1 MSWGLQP
8 YEIMSLLYDYAQGQI
23 VNKHVKIP
31 DQRNFADNRD
41 SRGSDSHAASVITLL
56 AEKGILD
63 EPAIARLERA
73 MATASESPII
83 LLQQLGLAKEDDV
96 LAAVASVA
104 NIGIASS
111 GKLTAFKNAE
121 FPISLKFL
129 QNARIAPLEKT
140 DHGVAIAMANPFD
153 DAAAAAISYQLELP
167 VIRFAASLSAIE
179 AALSG
184 IQSGTTI
191 GDARIV
197 SGAASSGDL
206 EVLQD
211 LASGAPV
218 IRFVS
223 SVIEKASTLGA
234 SDIHFEPTEELLRI
248 RLRVDG
254 SLHDIEPAPFSMRLA
269 ILSRLKV
276 LAKLDIAESR
286 LPQDG
291 RAKIAIRGSDIDLRV
306 STTPT
311 IYGESIVIR
320 LLDRTSVELDL
331 PSLGFSPENQLAI
344 KSILNCPNGLAL
356 VTGPTGSGKTTTLY
370 AALRALNDPRRKIF
384 SVEDPV
390 EYRLQGVNQVQA
402 NPKIGLTFATALRS
416 LLRQDPDI
424 MMVGEIRDSETA
436 EIAVQAALTGH
447 LVLATIHTN
456 SAAATVTRLL
466 DMGIDDYL
474 ISASV
479 IGIVA
484 QRLVGVLCPH
494 CAEATPAPE
503 AILRRFN
510 IEPVPGMTVK
520 RPVGCPQCRGVGFAG
535 RTTIAEVLKL
545 SPEIEDAI
553 IRRKG
558 SAEIERLAIRAG
570 MITMAKDG
578 LNKAL
583 QGVTSVEEVLRAVK
597 A

>member
-1 MSWGLQP
+1 M
-8 YEIMSLLYDYAQGQI
+8 
-23 VNKHVKIP
+23 NKHVNISDRP
-31 DQRNFADNRD
+31 DRVAKEGAEGQHYFTVK
-41 SRGSDSHAASVITLL
+41 VIDLL
-56 AEKGILD
+56 AERGILD
-63 EPAIARLERA
+63 EPAVARLERA
-73 MATASESPII
+73 MSAASESPII
-83 LLQQLGLAKEDDV
+83 LLQQLGLAKEADV
-96 LAAVASVA
+96 LAAVATVA
-104 NIGIASS
+104 NISIAPP
-111 GKLTAFKNAE
+111 GKLNSARTSD
-121 FPISLKFL
+121 FPINQNFL
-129 QNARIAPLEKT
+129 RSSRIVPLEKT
-140 DHGVAIAMANPFD
+140 GNGVAIAMANPFD
-153 DAAAAAISYQLELP
+153 DAAAKAISYQLELP
-167 VIRFAASLSAIE
+167 VIRFAASLSAVE

-184 IQSGTTI
+184 LQSAARI
-191 GDARIV
+191 GDDRIE
-197 SGAASSGDL
+197 SNATSANDL

-223 SVIEKASTLGA
+223 SVIEKASMLGA
-234 SDIHFEPTEELLRI
+234 SDIHFEPTEEFLRI
-248 RLRVDG
+248 RIRVDG
-254 SLHDIEPAPFSMRLA
+254 ALHDIDPAPFAMRLA

-276 LAKLDIAESR
+276 LAKLDIAEFR

-331 PSLGFSPENQLAI
+331 PSLGFSPENQSAI
-344 KSILNCPNGLAL
+344 RSILDCPNGLAL

-370 AALRALNDPRRKIF
+370 AALRSLNDPRRKIF

-390 EYRLQGVNQVQA
+390 EYRLTGVNQVQA

-436 EIAVQAALTGH
+436 DIAVQAALTGH

-466 DMGIDDYL
+466 DMGIEDYL

-494 CAEATPAPE
+494 CAETAPAPE
-503 AILRRFN
+503 AILRRFK
-510 IEPVPGMTVK
+510 IESLPGMTVK
-520 RPVGCPQCRGVGFAG
+520 RPVGCPQCRGAGFAG
-535 RTTIAEVLKL
+535 RTTIAEVLKI
-545 SPEIEDAI
+545 SPEIEDAVLS
-553 IRRKG
+553 RKG
-558 SAEIERLAIRAG
+558 SAEIERLAVRAG
-570 MITMAKDG
+570 MITLAQDG

-583 QGVTSVEEVLRAVK
+583 QGITSVEEVLRAAK